1 MLHVAVIIE
10 MTLLV
15 LALACFILDTLG
27 VEGIAGHKVQF
38 LLRPLG
44 LAFWTV
50 FMLVKILA
58 KV

>member
-1 MLHVAVIIE
+1 MVHPFVFIE
-10 MTLLV
+10 FVLLI
-15 LALACFILDTLG
+15 LALTCFILDTLG
-27 VEGIAGHKVQF
+27 IEGIAGHKVQF